1 MKTLYRMIK
10 PGVYRPI
17 QEGEVA
23 DMAQAMAIIAALC
36 TPAKQAEVVKTL
48 KTIPKPPREKKG
60 VPIHHR
66 RFRGVGE
73 SIQRYQRQGTR
84 S

>member
-1 MKTLYRMIK
+1 MYMKIA

-17 QEGEVA
+17 QKGKVKTMDE
-23 DMAQAMAIIAALC
+23 AMRIIAALC
-36 TPAKQAEVVKTL
+36 APSKQAEVVKTL
-48 KTIPKPPREKKG
+48 KTIPHPPKDKKG

-73 SIQRYQRQGTR
+73 SLQHYQRQGTR
-84 S
+84 N